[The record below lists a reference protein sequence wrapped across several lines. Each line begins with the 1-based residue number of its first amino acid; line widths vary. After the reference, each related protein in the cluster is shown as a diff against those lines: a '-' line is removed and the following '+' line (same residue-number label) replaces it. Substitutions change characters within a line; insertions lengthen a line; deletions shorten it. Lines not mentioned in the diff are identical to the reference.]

1 MADYFSFRV
10 PLHPEDA
17 DYFRKQYD
25 TADENL
31 ENAERTRRRL
41 ESMRLGEVAAHK
53 RAYELAIGRGPVDQE
68 QSLRYGI
75 GRTKDYAGYQNAADL
90 GAGLARLD
98 RWAKSKPESRNVFM
112 QAMLAPEQAIM
123 HTAGAFTEGQSDG
136 ERLNRLAMAPV
147 AAFFPDMGYPVQ
159 KTYDRMYDEVGPVAG
174 AVVDMAVMPGLGEA
188 GDAASSIRRL
198 LRSR

>member
-17 DYFRKQYD
+17 DYFRREYD
-25 TADENL
+25 TADKNL

-75 GRTKDYAGYQNAADL
+75 GRTKDYAGHQNAADL

-112 QAMLAPEQAIM
+112 QAMLAPEHAIM
-123 HTAGAFTEGQSDG
+123 HTAGAFTDDPG
-136 ERLNRLAMAPV
+136 ELPKRLAMAPV

-159 KTYDRMYDEVGPVAG
+159 KTYDRMYDEIGPVAG
-174 AVVDMAVMPGLGEA
+174 AVVDYAVMPGLGET